1 MYRRVFTDRETNEL
15 ILYGLNGDDKFEID
29 SAVSSRIKVRIVGGK
44 GKDSF
49 NLRGNVRNRIY
60 DLSTEKN
67 VVLHRRKTD
76 LDFSSNPS
84 VLDYRS
90 TGFEYNR
97 FIFPQLDFGFN
108 AEDKLL
114 LGLGFSSRT
123 QGFRKD
129 PYSTYQKLTTLA
141 AINRGAFQAKYT
153 GIFNQVVSNEDIVVN
168 AELQTPTLNNFFGYG
183 NGSVLNKN
191 LPVSYYRTRY
201 KFLATDLMIRRRFND
216 IFQFSAGGT
225 YYRYWNSF
233 EDNKS
238 RILAVPA
245 NIGKDS
251 TGVYATKQYAGVKLK
266 LDINY
271 INSELFPTR
280 GITWFTTVN
289 SLGGVNKNSSN
300 FADIQTDMTIYAAI
314 SDISKVSGILRFGA
328 GRIYSKN
335 YEFFQAKKL
344 GFNSNL
350 RGFRRDRF
358 AGKGMAYGSGEVR
371 FRLFKSRS
379 YALPGDV
386 GLLAFTDIGRVWQ
399 KGENSKKWH
408 NSYGGGVYFVPF
420 NIVAVTA
427 SVGFSNEDKLF
438 NFSVG
443 TKFNLSF

>member
-15 ILYGLNGDDKFEID
+15 ILYGLNGDDKFEIGT
-29 SAVSSRIKVRIVGGK
+29 AVSSKIKVRIVGGK

-49 NLRGNVRNRIY
+49 NLRGNIRNRIY

-67 VVLHRRKTD
+67 VVLHRRRTD
-76 LDFSSNPS
+76 IDFSANPS
-84 VLDYRS
+84 VLNYRS
-90 TGFEYNR
+90 TGFQYNR
-97 FIFPQLDFGFN
+97 FIFPQIDLGFN

-114 LGLGFSSRT
+114 LGVGFTRT
-123 QGFRKD
+123 THGFRKE
-129 PYSTYQKLTTLA
+129 PYGTYQKLTTLA
-141 AINRGAFQAKYT
+141 AVNRGAFQAKYE
-153 GIFNQVVSNEDIVVN
+153 GIFNALVSTNDLVIN
-168 AELQTPTLNNFFGYG
+168 AEVQSPTLNNFFGYG
-183 NGSVLNKN
+183 NETVYNKN
-191 LPVSYYRTRY
+191 LPIYYYRTRY
-201 KFLATDLMIRRRFND
+201 KFFSGDLLIRKRYND
-216 IFQFSAGGT
+216 IFQVSAGGT

-233 EDNKS
+233 DDNKG

-245 NIGKDS
+245 NIGRDS
-251 TGVYATKQYAGVKLK
+251 ANVYGTKQYAGLK
-266 LDINY
+266 AKFDIRY
-271 INSELFPTR
+271 INNEIFPTR
-280 GITWFTTVN
+280 GIIWFTTFN
-289 SLGGVNKNSSN
+289 SLRGLNNNSRS
-300 FADIQTDMTIYAAI
+300 FSDIQSDMTIYAAI

-328 GRIYSKN
+328 GRIFSKDF
-335 YEFFQAKKL
+335 EFFQAKTL

-399 KGENSKKWH
+399 EGDESDKWH
-408 NSYGGGVYFVPF
+408 NSYGGGVYFIPF
-420 NIVAVTA
+420 NILAITA
-427 SVGFSNEDKLF
+427 SVGFSKEDKLF